1 MTWSKICGR
10 LDLNLVL
17 VVLLTIFA
25 FAPLTHPAFPQSHS
39 GFLPVFNLYDLEGDL
54 WGNWGWIPHV
64 ATGPDIVKGDG
75 PLPYLLAELPRWLGI
90 GGEQAIKGAY
100 ALGFV
105 VSGLSMYL
113 LSKSFFGPVGGLLA
127 AVVYV
132 YLPFH
137 LATVY
142 VRGAFAEAWAFA
154 LYPLVFLC
162 WDRYL
167 SNLRAEWAVSAVL
180 SYVVLASTQLGIALL
195 FALVLVIYV
204 AVVGRSRQAR
214 IRGLLLA
221 VAGLGAALLLQ
232 VPALWRYGLPALSD
246 EGFVQHFVYP
256 FQLLSSRWGYGASIP
271 GWEDTLPL
279 QLGLAATGLTL
290 LVGILLLVEREPDPS
305 LRRKAGF
312 FVAAAAVMIALV
324 LPAASPLW
332 QASRLSFA
340 LRYPWQ
346 LLSLVGFAMA
356 AASGAIMSLEQ
367 RLVRLSWQTVLVTL
381 VVVASYTYLSP
392 RYTDVEVGGSPVA
405 VLGDEAVLLAYHRE
419 GPLRHGATVHLTLD
433 WQGLR
438 PMETDYTVFVHVVDQ
453 DGTIWAQRDSMP
465 VGGERPTSS
474 WQPGE
479 LIEDRYEL
487 MIDVEGPREG
497 YAVEIGLYD
506 QRTGTRLPLSDG
518 ATAVILG

>member
-1 MTWSKICGR
+1 MTWSKVCGR
-10 LDLNLVL
+10 LDLNLAL

-25 FAPLTHPAFPQSHS
+25 LAPLTHPAFFQSHS

-64 ATGPDIVKGDG
+64 ATSPDILRGDG
-75 PLPYLLAELPRWLGI
+75 PLPYLLAELPRWLGV
-90 GGEQAIKGAY
+90 GGAQAIKGIY

-105 VSGLSMYL
+105 VSGLTMYL
-113 LSKSFFGPVGGLLA
+113 LSKRSFGPAGGLLA
-127 AVVYV
+127 AVVYT

-154 LYPLVFLC
+154 LYPLVLLC

-167 SNLRAEWAVSAVL
+167 SNLRTEWAALAVL
-180 SYVVLASTQLGIALL
+180 CYAALASTQLGLALL
-195 FALVLVIYV
+195 YALILVIYV
-204 AVVGRSRQAR
+204 AVVGPSRQAR

-221 VAGLGAALLLQ
+221 VVGLGASLLLQ
-232 VPALWRYGLPALSD
+232 LPTLWRYGLPTLSD
-246 EGFVQHFVYP
+246 EGFAQHFVYP
-256 FQLLSSRWGYGASIP
+256 FQLLSSRWGYGVSVP
-271 GWEDTLPL
+271 GWGDTLPL

-290 LVGILLLVEREPDPS
+290 VVGMLWLIERELVPT
-305 LRRKAGF
+305 LRRKTGF
-312 FVAAAAVMIALV
+312 FVAAVAVMILLV
-324 LPAASPLW
+324 LPLTSQLW

-346 LLSLVGFAMA
+346 LLSLAGFAMA
-356 AASGAIMSLEQ
+356 AASGAIVRLEH
-367 RLVRLSWQTVLVTL
+367 RLARLSWQAVLVTL
-381 VVVASYTYLSP
+381 VVVASYSYLTA
-392 RYTDVEVGGSPVA
+392 RYTDVQVGGSPVA
-405 VLGDEAVLLAYHRE
+405 ILGDEAALLAYQRE
-419 GPLRHGATVHLTLD
+419 GPLRHGATVRLTLD

-465 VGGERPTSS
+465 VDGERPTSS

-487 MIDVEGPREG
+487 MIDVDGPREG
-497 YAVEIGLYD
+497 YAVEVGLYD
-506 QRTGTRLPLSDG
+506 QSTGMRVPLADG
-518 ATAVILG
+518 ATVVILG